1 MKRDVQNI
9 PPAPRRVRWST
20 VLAFRWPLAL
30 IAGLLA
36 FCPGGVLTW
45 MLFLARDEN
54 DDYLLDRG
62 PTERVDAKVLEVLP
76 EGELD
81 GPKCERATYEFV
93 YARAGSSEPPT
104 VWKGASFVAT
114 GTVHA
119 GEAVKVDLLPT
130 DPSANRLVGGRA
142 NLQLA
147 GFHPEVWFYAMV
159 LPGAAMGL
167 FYLFGALR
175 LRRIL
180 VHGDVGVATGLGVVR
195 VRRIIPEMW
204 SVRFRFRDRNAAERA
219 GRHWVRAHSALG
231 QRLQRIADGSGE
243 SLPVLHDRRR
253 PARCRLVLP
262 DAFVA
267 EPQGPGRTAP
277 VAR

>member
-30 IAGLLA
+30 LAGLLA

-76 EGELD
+76 EGAND

-93 YARAGSSEPPT
+93 FRRPRSSDPFRFE
-104 VWKGASFVAT
+104 GASFVAT
-114 GTVHA
+114 GAVHA
-119 GEAVKVDLLPT
+119 GESVKVDVLTT
-130 DPSANRLVGGRA
+130 DPSASRLVGGRA
-142 NLQLA
+142 NLQLV
-147 GFHPEVWFYAMV
+147 GFHPEVWFYGMV

-180 VHGDVGVATGLGVVR
+180 VHGDVGVATGLAVAR
-195 VRRIIPEMW
+195 VRRIVPEMW
-204 SVRFRFRDRNAAERA
+204 SVRFRFRDRNAVERA

-231 QRLQRIADGSGE
+231 QRLHRIADGSGE
-243 SLPVLHDRRR
+243 NLPVLHDRRR
-253 PARCRLVLP
+253 PRRCRLVLP

>member
-1 MKRDVQNI
+1 
-9 PPAPRRVRWST
+9 
-20 VLAFRWPLAL
+20 
-30 IAGLLA
+30 
-36 FCPGGVLTW
+36 
-45 MLFLARDEN
+45 
-54 DDYLLDRG
+54 
-62 PTERVDAKVLEVLP
+62 VLEVLP
-76 EGELD
+76 EGAND
-81 GPKCERATYEFV
+81 GPQSERATYEFM
-93 YARAGSSEPPT
+93 YGRPGSPEPT
-104 VWKGASFVAT
+104 RWEGASFVAT
-114 GTVHA
+114 GSVHA
-119 GEAVKVDLLPT
+119 GESAKVDLLAT

-142 NLQLA
+142 NLQLS
-147 GFHPEVWFYAMV
+147 GFHPEVWFYGMV

-180 VHGDVGVATGLGVVR
+180 VHGDVGVATGLGVLR

-204 SVRFRFRDRNAAERA
+204 SVRFRFRDRNAVERA

-253 PARCRLVLP
+253 PALCRLVLP

-277 VAR
+277 VAH

>member
-30 IAGLLA
+30 VAGLFA
-36 FCPGGVLTW
+36 FCPGGFLTW

-62 PTERVDAKVLEVLP
+62 PTARVDAKVLEVLP
-76 EGELD
+76 EGALD
-81 GPKCERATYEFV
+81 GPKCERATYE
-93 YARAGSSEPPT
+93 YTYGRPGSPEPT
-104 VWKGASFVAT
+104 RWQAASFVAT
-114 GTVHA
+114 GSVHA
-119 GEAVKVDLLPT
+119 GETVQVDVLT
-130 DPSANRLVGGRA
+130 ADPAASRIVGGRA

-147 GFHPEVWFYAMV
+147 GFHPEVWLYGMV
-159 LPGAAMGL
+159 LPGGALGL
-167 FYLFGALR
+167 FYLLGALR

-180 VHGDVGVATGLGVVR
+180 VHGDVGVATGLAVVR
-195 VRRIIPEMW
+195 VRRIVPEMW
-204 SVRFRFRDRNAAERA
+204 SVRFRFRDRNAVERA

-243 SLPVLHDRRR
+243 SLPVLHDRRHPR
-253 PARCRLVLP
+253 LCRLVLP

-267 EPQGPGRTAP
+267 EPLGPGRTAP